1 MSIKSIIKKLLGEK
15 LMYNYAPYFH
25 ATKGLIY
32 SWKYGRPSQK
42 MILVGIT
49 GTKGKTTT
57 TMQLG
62 RMLNLSGI
70 KTGYLSTGSI
80 YLGEIDNTEQQILLQ
95 LEKKFDVEHLENW
108 IKATTKRITP

>member
-1 MSIKSIIKKLLGEK
+1 MSIRSNLKAILGNQLTYKL
-15 LMYNYAPYFH
+15 APYLH
-25 ATKGLIY
+25 GLKGQLA
-32 SWKYGRPSQK
+32 SWRYGNPASK

-62 RMLNLSGI
+62 RMLNLSGV

-80 YLGEIDNTEQQILLQ
+80 YLGDIDNKDIMQLQQLKKAFSQ
-95 LEKKFDVEHLENW
+95 ENLEKLRTQNKNS
-108 IKATTKRITP
+108 